1 MDVNRRAALGRM
13 GTAVAG
19 LCLNLPE
26 RGYASAPVAPVA
38 VGRCKTYEPAEL
50 VAALGSM
57 FDKLG
62 GLGRLVK
69 GKTVAIKLNFNG
81 GATVR
86 LGHLP
91 LGDSHWPHPNLIC
104 AAIHLM

>member
-1 MDVNRRAALGRM
+1 
-13 GTAVAG
+13 
-19 LCLNLPE
+19 
-26 RGYASAPVAPVA
+26 
-38 VGRCKTYEPAEL
+38 
-50 VAALGSM
+50 M

-86 LGHLP
+86 LGHYP
-91 LGDSHWPHPNLIC
+91 LGDTHWPASGI
-104 AAIHLM
+104 